1 VSCTNVPISC
11 ACHSLRLDSAL
22 WAGEP
27 AYHVHARAKGST
39 ITDIFLIKTIIIV
52 HANTVAHTDILPKHN
67 PPSNPSLSRSG
78 TSDSHAHATQLPSRE
93 TSLPT
98 NKRTVSPSPPAA
110 KHCPAAGTLYRYGS
124 RHGTSGP
131 EAEVRC
137 TELGR
142 CWGDEQRKVAYRVLL
157 AGRNETR
164 SG

>member
-1 VSCTNVPISC
+1 MLTQQLTLTFFPITTP
-11 ACHSLRLDSAL
+11 LQPIIIPERNLKL
-22 WAGEP
+22 
-27 AYHVHARAKGST
+27 HARAT
-39 ITDIFLIKTIIIV
+39 
-52 HANTVAHTDILPKHN
+52 
-67 PPSNPSLSRSG
+67 R
-78 TSDSHAHATQLPSRE
+78 LPSRE

-98 NKRTVSPSPPAA
+98 NKRTEPLSPPAA
-110 KHCPAAGTLYRYGS
+110 KYCPAAGTLYRYGS